1 MITFIVLGIIICTIF
16 FVCFIT
22 QIEDKTS
29 VKDWLANFA
38 TSYLLIGILYVI
50 IGGLVF
56 MAITTFMA
64 TKWEYGWDN
73 KIVAMKDSTAYVVSR
88 HNVESSD
95 RYYYMV
101 EYGSGHYKQHWVNQ
115 SNSDIYETDRD
126 SHVVKTYT
134 KVIEPR
140 NWIMKDLEK
149 FRRILLEDER
159 RWEFYVPKGSVVQD
173 FTLDLK

>member
-16 FVCFIT
+16 FVCFMT

-38 TSYLLIGILYVI
+38 TSYILIGILYVVV
-50 IGGLVF
+50 GGLVF
-56 MAITTFMA
+56 MAITTSMT
-64 TKWEYGWDN
+64 TKWEYGWEN

-101 EYGSGHYKQHWVNQ
+101 EYGSGHYRQHWVSQNL
-115 SNSDIYETDRD
+115 SDIYEID
-126 SHVVKTYT
+126 SNNYVIKTYT
-134 KVIEPR
+134 KVISPD
-140 NWIMKDLEK
+140 NWIKKDLEK
-149 FRRILLEDER
+149 LRNMVASDEH

-173 FTLDLK
+173 FALDLR